1 MKKTFKI
8 LIVLTLILLLCSS
21 LVPVFGAQVAKA
33 EATMTDVRNEEANIS
48 FGQYGKFNKRRTDI
62 NLENKTIDITLTV
75 ENDYVPPA
83 PQNREMAVNSLIIK
97 PSPFII
103 FCSATPIFGRA
114 VVFIIMPFKTLA

>member
-8 LIVLTLILLLCSS
+8 LMVLTLILLLCSS

-83 PQNREMAVNSLIIK
+83 PQNRNANILFLMDASG
-97 PSPFII
+97 S
-103 FCSATPIFGRA
+103 R
-114 VVFIIMPFKTLA
+114 